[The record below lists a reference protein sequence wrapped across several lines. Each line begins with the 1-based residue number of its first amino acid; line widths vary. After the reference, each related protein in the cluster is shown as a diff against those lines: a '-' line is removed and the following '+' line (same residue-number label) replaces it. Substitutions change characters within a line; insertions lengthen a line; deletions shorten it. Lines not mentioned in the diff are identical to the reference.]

1 MLFESASVYAPGEPG
16 TQDLPRA
23 QGQNVSW
30 LGKYHLDQ
38 LRPPNILI
46 GLIGLI
52 VLAYLVHKHGGHGGR
67 RKR

>member
-52 VLAYLVHKHGGHGGR
+52 VLAYLVHKHGGR